1 MENWKLLQRMCLKTV
16 APGRRCTLCVK
27 KRSLPKKMC
36 RKKGKKGDGDY
47 ELWVPEVYVDCGD
60 GYRNLLLGYGGRN
73 KRKLLE
79 A

>member
-1 MENWKLLQRMCLKTV
+1 MCH
-16 APGRRCTLCVK
+16 
-27 KRSLPKKMC
+27 
-36 RKKGKKGDGDY
+36 KKGKKGDGDY
-47 ELWVPEVYVDCGD
+47 ELWAPGVCVDCGD